1 LAYIPYNVTVKIK
14 KDDEVMMREIGDIG
28 WVSYEDA
35 LRKIR
40 FYNNEKKDLI
50 VQVYNTIKNYM
61 PLLVGPINPASSSA
75 SSSTSGS
82 ASGSAS
88 VSVKGASSCINGA
101 GEPTANDE
109 THNRGH
115 YESADEKRNNLINGR
130 TYAEVAADHDNDTDS
145 DY

>member
-1 LAYIPYNVTVKIK
+1 
-14 KDDEVMMREIGDIG
+14 
-28 WVSYEDA
+28 
-35 LRKIR
+35 
-40 FYNNEKKDLI
+40 
-50 VQVYNTIKNYM
+50 M
-61 PLLVGPINPASSSA
+61 PLLIGPINPTSSA
-75 SSSTSGS
+75 GLGIGTSGT
-82 ASGSAS
+82 SG
-88 VSVKGASSCINGA
+88 KIGISSGA

>member
-1 LAYIPYNVTVKIK
+1 
-14 KDDEVMMREIGDIG
+14 
-28 WVSYEDA
+28 
-35 LRKIR
+35 
-40 FYNNEKKDLI
+40 
-50 VQVYNTIKNYM
+50 M
-61 PLLVGPINPASSSA
+61 PLLIGPINPTSANASANASGSA

-82 ASGSAS
+82 ASF
-88 VSVKGASSCINGA
+88 SVKGTSSCLNGA